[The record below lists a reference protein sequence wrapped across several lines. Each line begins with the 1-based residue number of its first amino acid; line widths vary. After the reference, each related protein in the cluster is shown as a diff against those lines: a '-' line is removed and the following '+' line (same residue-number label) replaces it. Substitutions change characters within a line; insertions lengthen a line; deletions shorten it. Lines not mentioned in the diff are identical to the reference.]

1 MKSGVADMFMHFR
14 IHQIYHK
21 YAPVFVS
28 YAS

>member
-1 MKSGVADMFMHFR
+1 MNNEVADMFMHFR

-21 YAPVFVS
+21 YAPEFVS